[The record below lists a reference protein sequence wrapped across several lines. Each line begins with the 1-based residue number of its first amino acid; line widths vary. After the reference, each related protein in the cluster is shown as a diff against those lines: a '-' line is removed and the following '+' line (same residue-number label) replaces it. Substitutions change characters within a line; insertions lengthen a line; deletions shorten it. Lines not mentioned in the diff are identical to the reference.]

1 MEAEQDVKRGL
12 LIAPTDQ
19 DMLALQ
25 VGGCGWV
32 GECWRV
38 CVCMCVCACVV
49 CVCVCAGVCVCVCVC
64 VCAEEQKGE
73 AVGQV
78 VNLLSL
84 SFLRL

>member
-1 MEAEQDVKRGL
+1 MYRKAQAFIGQGDYVEAEQDVKRGL

-25 VGGCGWV
+25 VGGCG
-32 GECWRV
+32 RV

-64 VCAEEQKGE
+64 VCVQKNRR
-73 AVGQV
+73 VR
-78 VNLLSL
+78 LLV
-84 SFLRL
+84 RL

>member
-1 MEAEQDVKRGL
+1 
-12 LIAPTDQ
+12 
-19 DMLALQ
+19 
-25 VGGCGWV
+25 
-32 GECWRV
+32 
-38 CVCMCVCACVV
+38 
-49 CVCVCAGVCVCVCVC
+49 

>member
-1 MEAEQDVKRGL
+1 VTNVCVRVYASV
-12 LIAPTDQ
+12 
-19 DMLALQ
+19 
-25 VGGCGWV
+25 
-32 GECWRV
+32 RV
-38 CVCMCVCACVV
+38 CCV
-49 CVCVCAGVCVCVCVC
+49 CVCVCWRVCVCVCVC